1 MKKLLIPILTIFSF
15 NSFSCADLNG
25 VERHMIKSKAS
36 AAELL
41 MMSMNRLGYG
51 VQANSWLNTNMISLI
66 ERRYGKKVAVK
77 MMAEELRKSFKRM
90 ESEKF
95 LNAQRLAVIHSN
107 GLGINPFGKSTSQIK
122 DYRDEMAQT
131 HGLRRVQVTGVFRN
145 TLKKR
150 KVIDAVNV
158 ANYNVTGQL
167 LEFWF
172 NHFNIQ
178 AKKARPYN
186 TNFLGTLRRSMC
198 GTFADMLKK
207 TATHPGM
214 MMYLDNVKNTK
225 EIKRKG
231 VVVSNLNENYGRE
244 IVELHTLGTGPVL
257 RYDEKGNPVYAY
269 YVGDA
274 HKYDE
279 ILEATKVLTGF
290 NINWSTGDFLFK
302 PQLHEKGA
310 KVFPRMF
317 GRKVVIGEGY
327 NQSLRFLNLLSNHW
341 RTKRNICRK
350 LGKAIFGF
358 HPGPENVTKC
368 AKAWGKNGNLG
379 ALYTSYIN
387 SDLFWSRDH
396 MLRGNKTPFEAVISS
411 VRALGGHLNER
422 RFPNGEIHTQ
432 ATRIVTSIEQLGE
445 SLYEVAE
452 PTGIKYDSSI
462 LHSSTFIA
470 SRVDK
475 VNKNMERHYNRLVL
489 GNRSPF
495 GKRNALW
502 YKNLNKHIAKIKS
515 KQGKGAAYNTIMYQ
529 VAPVF
534 YPHTVSVLREPML
547 ENFNKP
553 DKLDGEVDYV
563 KSTLLRAVSSGTFL
577 RK

>member
-1 MKKLLIPILTIFSF
+1 MKKLLIPILLIFSF
-15 NSFSCADLNG
+15 NSFSCADLRG
-25 VERHMIKSKAS
+25 IEGHMMKSKAGS
-36 AAELL
+36 AALL

-66 ERRYGKKVAVK
+66 ERRYGKRVAVK
-77 MMAEELRKSFKRM
+77 MMADELRKSFKRM

-95 LNAQRLAVIHSN
+95 LNAGRLAVIHRN
-107 GLGINPFGKSTSQIK
+107 GLGINPFGKSNTEIK
-122 DYRDEMAQT
+122 AYRDEMSDA
-131 HGLRRVQVTGVFRN
+131 HGLRKVQVTSIFRN

-150 KVIDAVNV
+150 KVIDAINV
-158 ANYNVTGQL
+158 QNYNVTGQL

-178 AKKARPYN
+178 GQKARPYN
-186 TNFLGTLRRSMC
+186 TNYLGTLRRSMC

-214 MMYLDNVKNTK
+214 MVYLDNVKNTK
-225 EIKRKG
+225 EIKKKG

-257 RYDEKGNPVYAY
+257 RYDDKGNPVYAY
-269 YVGDA
+269 YVGDR

-279 ILEATKVLTGF
+279 VLEATKVLTGF
-290 NINWSTGDFLFK
+290 NIDWKSGGFKFK
-302 PQLHEKGA
+302 PELHEPGK
-310 KVFPRMF
+310 KYFPKMF

-327 NQSLRFLNLLSNHW
+327 NESLRFLNLLSGHW
-341 RTKRNICRK
+341 RTKRHICRK

-358 HPGPENVTKC
+358 HPGVENVTKC
-368 AKAWGKNGNLG
+368 AKAYGKRGNLK
-379 ALYTSYIN
+379 AMYTSYIN
-387 SDLFWSRDH
+387 SEFFWSRDY

-411 VRALGGHLNER
+411 IRAMGGHLNTR
-422 RFPNGEIHTQ
+422 RFSNDDLHTQ
-432 ATRIVTSIEQLGE
+432 ASRIVTSVEQLGE
-445 SLYEVAE
+445 DLYNVAE

-470 SRVDK
+470 SRIDK

-489 GNRSPF
+489 SHGSPF
-495 GKRNALW
+495 SPAKSLW
-502 YKNLNKHIAKIKS
+502 YKNLNRHIADVKK
-515 KQGKGAAYNTIMYQ
+515 KRGKAAAYNTVMYQ

-534 YPHTVSVLREPML
+534 YPHTVYVLREPMI
-547 ENFNKP
+547 EKFDKP
-553 DKLDGEVDYV
+553 DMLDGEVDYV
-563 KSTLLRAVSSGTFL
+563 KSTLLRAVSSGAFL